1 MENKNIVNLLAP
13 FVVKTFSPDQNA
25 KNIIST
31 YEALERM
38 ESGETI
44 DYAELLDVAQMI
56 AELSK
61 LLKNYDDLSVEY
73 TKLMNTVVPYPWFL
87 RYRLFALTWFKVR
100 TLFERECSDEER
112 VVELIE
118 EIGKRVM
125 KNQNAFLSI
134 LYEGY
139 KTEQNNLSCILSQNE
154 DEKVGK
160 ISKEK
165 IENVTQKLPVKLHG
179 IRLYHGTSY
188 ENYLKIQEDG
198 YIKASDYLDG
208 DFPNENVAK
217 IYRDESGYVFCSDDM
232 DRPLAYGIGGFK
244 ENTLF
249 RYFKSKDKKEQ
260 SNLKYHGSISVIFEI
275 DTSKYE
281 TFYYRGKGQ
290 GEFLIKGNVSLDD
303 VKVHMYKWD
312 YYTGIIEKINEDF
325 LVKEGIK

>member
-13 FVVKTFSPDQNA
+13 FVVKTFAPDQNA
-25 KNIIST
+25 KNVIST
-31 YEALERM
+31 YEALESM
-38 ESGETI
+38 ESGEMI

-73 TKLMNTVVPYPWFL
+73 TKLMNTVVPYQWFL
-87 RYRLFALTWFKVR
+87 RYRYFAVTWFKVR

-139 KTEQNNLSCILSQNE
+139 KTEQKDTHTKL
-154 DEKVGK
+154 DEKSDERIG
-160 ISKEK
+160 ELPQEEM
-165 IENVTQKLPVKLHG
+165 ENFIKKLPVKLQD
-179 IRLYHGTSY
+179 IKLYHGTSY

-198 YIKASDYLDG
+198 YIKASNYLDG
-208 DFPNENVAK
+208 KFPNENVK
-217 IYRDESGYVFCSDDM
+217 KVYHEESGYLFCADDM
-232 DRPLAYGIGGFK
+232 DRPLKYGMGGFR
-244 ENTLF
+244 ENILS
-249 RYFKSKDKKEQ
+249 RYFESKDKKEQ
-260 SNLKYHGSISVIFEI
+260 QNLEYHGSISVIFEI

-281 TFYYRGKGQ
+281 TFYYNK

-312 YYTGIIEKINEDF
+312 YYTGIIEEINEDF

>member
-25 KNIIST
+25 KNVIST

-232 DRPLAYGIGGFK
+232 DCPLAYGIGGFK

-281 TFYYRGKGQ
+281 TFYYSGKRQ

>member
-13 FVVKTFSPDQNA
+13 FVIKTFSPDQNA
-25 KNIIST
+25 KNVIST

-38 ESGETI
+38 ESGEMI

-232 DRPLAYGIGGFK
+232 DRPLTYGIGGFK

-281 TFYYRGKGQ
+281 TFYYSGKRQ

-312 YYTGIIEKINEDF
+312 YYTGIIEEINEDF

>member
-25 KNIIST
+25 KNVIST

-73 TKLMNTVVPYPWFL
+73 TKLMNTVVPYQWFL

-125 KNQNAFLSI
+125 KNQNAFLSV

-165 IENVTQKLPVKLHG
+165 IENITQKLPVKLHS

-260 SNLKYHGSISVIFEI
+260 SNFKYHGSISVIFEI

-281 TFYYRGKGQ
+281 TFYYSGKRE

>member
-25 KNIIST
+25 KNVIST

-73 TKLMNTVVPYPWFL
+73 TKLMNTVVPYQWFL
-87 RYRLFALTWFKVR
+87 RYRYFAVTWFKVR

-139 KTEQNNLSCILSQNE
+139 KTEQNDLSSILSQNE

-165 IENVTQKLPVKLHG
+165 VENITQKLPVKLHN
-179 IRLYHGTSY
+179 IRLFHGTSY

-217 IYRDESGYVFCSDDM
+217 IYHEESGYVFCSDDM

-249 RYFKSKDKKEQ
+249 RYFKNKDKKEQ
-260 SNLKYHGSISVIFEI
+260 STLEYHGSISVIFEI

-281 TFYYRGKGQ
+281 TFYYSGKRE

-312 YYTGIIEKINEDF
+312 YYTGIIEEINEDF

>member
-25 KNIIST
+25 KNVIST

-73 TKLMNTVVPYPWFL
+73 TKLMNTVVPYQWFL

-112 VVELIE
+112 IVELIE

-125 KNQNAFLSI
+125 KNQNAFLSV

-165 IENVTQKLPVKLHG
+165 IENITQKLPVKLHS

-281 TFYYRGKGQ
+281 TFYYSGKRQ

-312 YYTGIIEKINEDF
+312 YYTGIIEEINEDF

>member
-1 MENKNIVNLLAP
+1 MENKNRVNLLAP
-13 FVVKTFSPDQNA
+13 FVVETFSPDQNA
-25 KNIIST
+25 KNVIST

-73 TKLMNTVVPYPWFL
+73 TKLMNTVVPYQWFL

-112 VVELIE
+112 IVELIE

-125 KNQNAFLSI
+125 KNQNAFLSV

-139 KTEQNNLSCILSQNE
+139 KTEQNNLSCILSKNE

-165 IENVTQKLPVKLHG
+165 IENITQKLPVKLHS

-281 TFYYRGKGQ
+281 TFYYSGKRQ

-312 YYTGIIEKINEDF
+312 YYTGIIEEINEDF

>member
-1 MENKNIVNLLAP
+1 M
-13 FVVKTFSPDQNA
+13 
-25 KNIIST
+25 
-31 YEALERM
+31 
-38 ESGETI
+38 
-44 DYAELLDVAQMI
+44 
-56 AELSK
+56 
-61 LLKNYDDLSVEY
+61 
-73 TKLMNTVVPYPWFL
+73 
-87 RYRLFALTWFKVR
+87 
-100 TLFERECSDEER
+100 
-112 VVELIE
+112 
-118 EIGKRVM
+118 
-125 KNQNAFLSI
+125 
-134 LYEGY
+134 
-139 KTEQNNLSCILSQNE
+139 
-154 DEKVGK
+154 
-160 ISKEK
+160 
-165 IENVTQKLPVKLHG
+165 HG

>member
-25 KNIIST
+25 KNVIST

-73 TKLMNTVVPYPWFL
+73 TKLMNTVVPYQWFL

-112 VVELIE
+112 IVELIE

-125 KNQNAFLSI
+125 KNQNAFLSV

-139 KTEQNNLSCILSQNE
+139 KTEQNNLSCILSKNE

-165 IENVTQKLPVKLHG
+165 IENITQKLPVKLHS

-281 TFYYRGKGQ
+281 TFYYSGKRQ

-312 YYTGIIEKINEDF
+312 YYTGIIEEINEDF

>member
-25 KNIIST
+25 KNVIST

-61 LLKNYDDLSVEY
+61 LLKNYDYLSVEY
-73 TKLMNTVVPYPWFL
+73 TKLMNTVVPYQWFL

-125 KNQNAFLSI
+125 KNQNAFLSV

-165 IENVTQKLPVKLHG
+165 IENITQKLPVKLHS

-281 TFYYRGKGQ
+281 TFYYSGKRQ

>member
-25 KNIIST
+25 KNVIST

-38 ESGETI
+38 ESGEMI

-73 TKLMNTVVPYPWFL
+73 TKLMNTVVPYQWFL

-125 KNQNAFLSI
+125 KNQNAFLSV

-160 ISKEK
+160 IS
-165 IENVTQKLPVKLHG
+165 
-179 IRLYHGTSY
+179 
-188 ENYLKIQEDG
+188 
-198 YIKASDYLDG
+198 
-208 DFPNENVAK
+208 
-217 IYRDESGYVFCSDDM
+217 
-232 DRPLAYGIGGFK
+232 
-244 ENTLF
+244 
-249 RYFKSKDKKEQ
+249 
-260 SNLKYHGSISVIFEI
+260 
-275 DTSKYE
+275 
-281 TFYYRGKGQ
+281 
-290 GEFLIKGNVSLDD
+290 
-303 VKVHMYKWD
+303 
-312 YYTGIIEKINEDF
+312 
-325 LVKEGIK
+325 